1 MQIDVEP
8 LLPGRDEKPTK
19 YTSSDEKLH
28 IKCQLRYVD
37 LEGLSDGRSMK
48 TILPQIAP
56 RKLVSCK
63 TCAIKYHSEITFFFF
78 IRLLFMVLKMLPRIY
93 LLLVKA
99 LIISQK
105 KFLHLLLVKYLTYQ
119 QLQISIELN

>member
-63 TCAIKYHSEITFFFF
+63 TYAINHNEITFFIIDYCSWFSRCYRGF
-78 IRLLFMVLKMLPRIY
+78 IYCLSR
-93 LLLVKA
+93 
-99 LIISQK
+99 
-105 KFLHLLLVKYLTYQ
+105 H
-119 QLQISIELN
+119 